1 MPRMLDL
8 IRQSAVPAAVMRS
21 AAKGALTLPAAEMLE
36 ILVFLTRNSLF
47 AEDAKMALAGWD
59 LNSATDVAADPATP
73 WEVLEYFVAPENL
86 RPKLLPTL
94 LENPAIREARLV
106 DMAQNGS
113 REIVE
118 VMLTSPRVQKS
129 DHTLHALL
137 ANPNL
142 REAETQRVREAL
154 AVLGRESGDI
164 EAYATVHA
172 QEKTQY
178 EIEHAAEIAAEEALG
193 KPFELIGSLMDS
205 EELEVVAPVEEAR
218 VIFEPA
224 PPPDPTIEA
233 AAAATQPA
241 AAPPAEAPPPLA
253 EAPATPAASP
263 APAPLS
269 PETIQKM
276 RAAEGAAR
284 ERVSAFQKIARLGV
298 SERIQLAIKGSKEE
312 RFILVRDGSKLVS
325 QAVLQSPKV
334 GDAEI
339 ETFAS
344 MKNVQEGVL
353 REIARNH
360 KFIKNYSVIRALV
373 NNPRSPLDLSL
384 GLVNHLM
391 INDLKHL
398 STNKNI
404 ADTLR
409 KLAMKRFKEK
419 TDKK

>member
-1 MPRMLDL
+1 
-8 IRQSAVPAAVMRS
+8 MRS
-21 AAKGALTLPAAEMLE
+21 AAKGALTLPVVEMLE

-59 LNSATDVAADPATP
+59 LNSATEVASDPATP

-94 LENPAIREARLV
+94 LENSAIREARLV

-118 VMLTSPRVQKS
+118 AMLASPRVQKS
-129 DHTLHALL
+129 DHMLHALL

-142 REAETQRVREAL
+142 TEAETQRVREAL
-154 AVLGRESGDI
+154 AALGRESGDI

-172 QEKTQY
+172 QERTQY
-178 EIEHAAEIAAEEALG
+178 EIEHAAEIAAEEALA
-193 KPFELIGSLMDS
+193 KPFELIGSLMDN

-224 PPPDPTIEA
+224 PPPDATIEA
-233 AAAATQPA
+233 AAATRPA
-241 AAPPAEAPPPLA
+241 AAPAAEAPQPVA
-253 EAPATPAASP
+253 EAAATPVTSP
-263 APAPLS
+263 PVPAPLS
-269 PETIQKM
+269 AETVLKM

-284 ERVSAFQKIARLGV
+284 ERVSAFQKISRLGV

-334 GDAEI
+334 GDVEV

-360 KFIKNYSVIRALV
+360 KFIKNYTVIRALV

-384 GLVNHLM
+384 ALVNHLM
-391 INDLKHL
+391 VNDLKHL